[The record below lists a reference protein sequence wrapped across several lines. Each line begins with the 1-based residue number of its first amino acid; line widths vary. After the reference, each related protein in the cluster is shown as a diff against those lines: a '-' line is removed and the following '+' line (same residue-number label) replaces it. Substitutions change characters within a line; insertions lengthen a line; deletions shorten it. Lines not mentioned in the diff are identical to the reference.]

1 MTCFLAHPLR
11 EMLTGEDDVTAADL
25 QVKKSLVENVA
36 QMAENIKV
44 IDGRVQ
50 EALKRAKA

>member
-50 EALKRAKA
+50 RL

>member
-1 MTCFLAHPLR
+1 
-11 EMLTGEDDVTAADL
+11 MLTGEDDVATADM

-50 EALKRAKA
+50 RL